1 MADRKKE
8 PQEVEATVVKD
19 RSTRADV
26 EATRGETFVTP
37 DVDIYRTDDALVLVA
52 DVPGVAAGG
61 VDLGLENGVL
71 EITAHRRTDE
81 PKEPDYEEFR
91 PRSYYRAFALSDEV
105 DAGKIEAKLADGV
118 LTVTLPKSPEA
129 RPRKI
134 KVEAG

>member
-1 MADRKKE
+1 MADKKKE
-8 PQEVEATVVKD
+8 PQEVEAVAVKD

-37 DVDIYRTDDALVLVA
+37 DVDIYRTDEALVLVA

-81 PKEPDYEEFR
+81 PKEPDYEEYR
-91 PRSYYRAFALSDEV
+91 PSSYYRAFALSDEV
-105 DAGKIEAKLADGV
+105 EAGKIEAKLADGV
-118 LTVTLPKSPEA
+118 LTVTLPRSPET

-134 KVEAG
+134 KVGAG